1 MNAIRWESPVKGRLC
16 EDRLVIGTSI
26 AGPLA
31 SWRSRSPLDTLRSD
45 GTHGTAGPL
54 PGALYPRFRGVG
66 RCTG

>member
-31 SWRSRSPLDTLRSD
+31 VLAVALS
-45 GTHGTAGPL
+45 AGHV
-54 PGALYPRFRGVG
+54 AE
-66 RCTG
+66 